1 MMYLVKAEMIKILK
15 SKSVWI
21 IWLFLIFFGFFL
33 IRKFDVLDT
42 YADIF
47 YKIEGSIP
55 LIGLIMFIITS
66 GNYIKEYDSNMT
78 GLINTT
84 KKGKKSVVL
93 SKLVANGLIL
103 SIINISFI
111 LLVGIRGF
119 SFFDFKNLNEPI
131 HNLWYFGNSNLNLTV
146 IQMYIIV
153 ILTTIFASFIFAQI
167 GLTLS
172 SIFKSAVIPFILGGL
187 IMAIPYFSVGFI
199 PDKAIKFMSVTPNW
213 IMMSQQMVRYNVP
226 SILIVFSIVI
236 SIILMIVLTKITY
249 ENFTSSKRF

>member
-1 MMYLVKAEMIKILK
+1 MIYLVKAEMIKILK
-15 SKSVWI
+15 LRSIWI
-21 IWLFLIFFGFFL
+21 IWSFLLFFGFLL
-33 IRKFDVLDT
+33 IKKFDVLDT

-66 GNYIKEYDSNMT
+66 GSYTKEYDSNMT

-84 KKGKKSVVL
+84 KNGKKSAVL
-93 SKLVANGLIL
+93 SKIIANGLIL

-119 SFFDFKNLNEPI
+119 SFFDFKNLDEPI
-131 HNLWYFGNSNLNLTV
+131 KNLWYFGSSSLNLTV
-146 IQMYIIV
+146 IQMYLII
-153 ILTTIFASFIFAQI
+153 IGTAIFASFIFAQI

-172 SIFKSAVIPFILGGL
+172 SIFKSAIIPFILGGL

-199 PDKAIKFMSVTPNW
+199 PDEAIKFMSVTPNW
-213 IMMSQQMVRYNVP
+213 IMMSQQIVRYNVP
-226 SILIVFSIVI
+226 SVLIGFSIAI
-236 SIILMIVLTKITY
+236 SIILMVLLTKITY
-249 ENFTSSKRF
+249 KNFTSSKKF